1 MVAHLTMVFLL
12 PSSIHGR
19 LSCAGRLNCFEQG
32 HLASEPR
39 KHEERPPWCHDREHC
54 HTRVVISNHGGTVF
68 LHPFIGLVCVWVGRG
83 CLASVLGM
91 TFKLL
96 QARYRPMPVLGTVSL
111 NFLPKK
117 VKDISAPSSPVPQC
131 IRTGGVP
138 RPIWPVLM
146 LWGFAGFHGRLFR
159 DMTSP

>member
-1 MVAHLTMVFLL
+1 M
-12 PSSIHGR
+12 
-19 LSCAGRLNCFEQG
+19 
-32 HLASEPR
+32 ASEPI

-96 QARYRPMPVLGTVSL
+96 QARYRPMPVLCTVSL
-111 NFLPKK
+111 NFLPQK
-117 VKDISAPSSPVPQC
+117 VMDTSAPSLVPQC
-131 IRTGGVP
+131 VCTGGVP
-138 RPIWPVLM
+138 RPTL
-146 LWGFAGFHGRLFR
+146 AGADGGVGPAFMGVSCETRCPHDCRQPRPRHLRKIGWVRARRQTVYENTF
-159 DMTSP
+159 M